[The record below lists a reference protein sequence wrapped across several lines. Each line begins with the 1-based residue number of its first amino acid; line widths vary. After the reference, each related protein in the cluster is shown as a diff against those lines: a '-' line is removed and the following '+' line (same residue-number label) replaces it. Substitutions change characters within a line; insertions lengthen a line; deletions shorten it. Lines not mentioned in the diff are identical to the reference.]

1 MKKEVRK
8 LTVTGKGKTY
18 YVTIPKWMIEEL
30 KWRKGQKVEVNIK
43 GQKIEIRD
51 WQGR

>member
-18 YVTIPKWMIEEL
+18 YVTIPKWMIEKL
-30 KWRKGQKVEVNIK
+30 KWRKGQKVELKLRGKTVSV
-43 GQKIEIRD
+43 QD
-51 WQGR
+51 WSKK